1 MPNERT
7 NVALHGFLHF
17 QHLQLL
23 NLREADEYHERPFA
37 QVEDERLRLLV
48 SKVSNHKL
56 RIICTESTVS
66 GDRKV
71 SRYM

>member
-7 NVALHGFLHF
+7 NVALHRFLHF

-23 NLREADEYHERPFA
+23 NLREADEYHERPFT

-56 RIICTESTVS
+56 
-66 GDRKV
+66 
-71 SRYM
+71 